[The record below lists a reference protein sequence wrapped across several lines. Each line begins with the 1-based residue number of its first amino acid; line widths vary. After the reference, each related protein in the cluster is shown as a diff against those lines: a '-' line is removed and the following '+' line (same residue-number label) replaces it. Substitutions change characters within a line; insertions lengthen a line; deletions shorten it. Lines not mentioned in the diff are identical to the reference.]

1 MDTPAAFDPAD
12 LGTPL
17 NSAPTLTNFAQT
29 RYNLLAQRPAR
40 TSTKLP
46 YMTYEQ
52 IASNQDVYDPTDFK
66 TVGERIRENVKQA
79 VLSRFPLSNDQYTL
93 RIENLAY
100 EKPKRQHLRDE
111 KEAILNNAS
120 LGDRLRGDWVLIDNA
135 TGKELQ
141 RKTATLMNVPR
152 MTERGTFIRNGS
164 ELALKHMFRLRPGV
178 YARIKDNGII
188 AAHINPAQTTGRQ
201 MSMELDPETG
211 VLYMTRGTRMYG
223 VLPMLRAAGM
233 SEDAI
238 RTAWGDELYQMNLS
252 KYGRLMDESDGNKR
266 AVTTMNEYR
275 DLWNNEISKTLLDPE
290 TTKSTLGVAYDRI
303 TPDTLLQTSKKILK
317 IAREADTLDLDDRD
331 GLQFQKVLGPA
342 DYIAERIVRD
352 GGGVLRTLFNRISR
366 KGTLDDVGP
375 GEFQPHVDSVFMEGK
390 HAGYIEGSSPMESL
404 DFNTGV
410 SRLGE
415 GGIGD
420 TRAAPAESRGV
431 QDSFAGFIDP
441 IRCFA
446 VGHTVLIR
454 EPDGV
459 ERWKPLETVTMD
471 DLVGCWIDDV
481 LQFRKPLEIHQYP
494 YDGELILFDNGTSAC
509 FVTPNHRMHVI
520 YASEMD
526 RGLLDLATEIGT
538 DDQGIVSHFV
548 VRADELLDS
557 KTVALA
563 SLTVDNT
570 LTASL
575 FHQSEI
581 QRVPYNGFVYCLS
594 VPGERLFVKYQ
605 ESSNILS
612 MNSPESLKVGLDVY
626 LTHGALKDSKGNL
639 YTRMRTKDGS
649 VNYVDM
655 TTAAN
660 AIVATPEFYDPKADL
675 NERIPAFFHGK
686 GIEYVP
692 RKDVDFYLASS
703 NNMMSTGAGMIPL
716 IGGIRSNRTLM
727 GCLHPDTILCIY
739 RNGERLHIYAKEYLT
754 QSKAGDMVLS
764 LDEQMNP
771 CFRPVRQV
779 LDVHQ
784 DLDVYEVKTATGKT
798 VVVNGNHKW
807 LTFTNKNDHCELLPT
822 TDLRRDMFVPVEDSR
837 MRSDDNQ
844 QQKLV
849 FPALARQLSDA
860 LDCWEL
866 TEDVAWVLGLY
877 AAEGHAAHTDDATG
891 KTRRTGIEI
900 ACVRKEIRERAM
912 NILTNQM
919 NVHVTIGK
927 QARYPEGCSVRV
939 LRSQIGQ
946 LFAQLFGETAATK
959 RVPACIFQS
968 TRACQVAFLM
978 GYLDGDGAVAYERGR
993 VRVSCTTISEQLAI
1007 DIAAIMR
1014 MLGIHAFYS
1023 VSRNQNGFVYRVEI
1037 SKSDFEKLGT
1047 FTHSE
1052 KAARMLKCDGQ
1063 YRRHALRAPY
1073 TADMYQACLTKF
1085 GGRSTELKRVRT
1097 GSISADFFKD
1107 NGIHVSTIL
1116 EHVEWER
1123 IVSVTPA
1130 GTAEYLVDLDVDDNV
1145 YMLANGV
1152 FTHNS
1157 KYPLQA
1163 LPLKHRQAPGVQR
1176 LLTLPDGTQTTTE
1189 RYIGKYLGAKFAPV
1203 NGTILS
1209 VEPDSIV
1216 MRGTDGK
1223 KYEID
1228 LYHNFPANQKG
1239 YITNHPV
1246 VQPGQKVKANEILAP
1261 SNYTDENGVAALGT
1275 NLRVAFRNGRNAGT
1289 FEDAIRISDEAAE
1302 LLGSEQ
1308 MYKTRGDVTP
1318 DIEYGK
1324 QKYLSLFRSNEFTRE
1339 QLDQLGDDGVVKV
1352 GTVLKKGDPIMM
1364 GVQHR
1369 DQSTRGIARNAA
1381 TPYLSVWEHDY
1392 PGTVMDVARGRKHLT
1407 VYTQAYTPMQVGD
1420 KMCYD
1425 EETQIFTDRGWL
1437 YFKDLRG
1444 DDRVLTLN
1452 PQSGESYLINFVRA
1466 YQYAYK
1472 GKMYSLQTP
1481 DLDILVTPN
1490 HRHLVARNCDCTYMR
1505 LMFSTEIFGKC
1516 VYHLTNVRVED
1527 ENSYKCSKVEGAVE
1541 EWVDYDGMIYC
1552 VEVPYTHTVF
1562 VRRNGKTVWSGN
1574 SSRYGSKGTVSCY
1587 DEDTMVYTDQ
1597 GFKPFS
1603 QLRVE
1608 DKVAVLDPA
1617 SNTFQFEHPSAIHS
1631 GPYKGLMY
1639 GYRDRNLDWLV
1650 TPTHDMWCKRAHR
1663 NHKGDTTYQE
1673 FGRVNVQTV
1682 QGYAWLHQVAAPH
1695 RDLVQQT
1702 ARAKELLDTIRR
1714 DPVTEVRSVA
1724 EARQRACIRYGL
1736 HAIIEQ
1742 EQQYSR
1748 TLFRLRVSDCRT
1760 AQSKQR
1766 AREDGYYT
1774 KEYDGF
1780 VYCCTVST
1788 GILLVARNG
1797 KPMWCGNSIVP
1808 KEEMLRD
1815 AQGRPVHIELSP
1827 LGTTSRLNTA
1837 LLADANLGK
1846 IAEKTGK
1853 PVILPDFLTDDTIPD
1868 FVEKELKKHGLTES
1882 EDLFDPV
1889 SGKTVKDVATGIV
1902 FHYKLKHMSESK
1914 QGARSTGEYTA
1925 EDLPM
1930 KGGKTGARRLGNME
1944 VSALAA
1950 HGADQ
1955 VLRDAKLIRGQRNDE
1970 FWRSFRDGMT
1980 PTPPSSPLVNQKFF
1994 AHLRA
1999 AGISLEE
2006 YPDRVHMYGAT
2017 DQDIKKLTGQ
2027 RRVSFANTFDSK
2039 NLQPVP
2045 GGLFDPAIFGADG
2058 EQWGY
2063 YELPEPVLNPMMFK
2077 ATANALG
2084 WKDKE
2089 LEGVLKGE
2097 RQVNGKVGIDGLRD
2111 ALEHLDIDKEL
2122 RLAKQTLRAPRVPL
2136 SKRDQ
2141 ARKKIRALQP
2151 MADAGVKPTDFLLT
2165 RIPIL
2170 PLRYR
2175 PVSKM
2180 ANDVN
2185 IAADVNFLYKRMID
2199 AAEDL
2204 KEAKSVLPEEAQM
2217 DARTSLYRALEAVT
2231 GLSETDDPKLQAK
2244 NVSGVLKWA
2253 FGKGSPKLS
2262 AAHRKLFG
2270 VAVDLG
2276 GRGVVVP
2283 DNSLT
2288 IDEVGLPEET
2298 AWKMFEP
2305 FVLRKLR
2312 QRGYRMLD
2320 ALRYTTDRTPEARKL
2335 LEESMAERPILVN
2348 RAPTLW
2354 KYGIMGFFP
2363 KLRGKPG
2370 ERNTI
2375 FTNPNIA
2382 KPFGLDHD
2390 GDSVKN
2396 LTMIGIDLNIL
2407 KQFFEKNHNRPLSS
2421 SDSVVYWMIEQLQ
2434 HKSSDTT
2441 NERVE
2446 SMFDGATKL
2455 TTAWCAIALEN
2466 LPTVEGSA
2474 IQKSDNVIEWDVPDG
2489 YYASTLD
2496 PVTHEQ
2502 KAVRITKISK
2512 HMNLRMYHVTH
2523 SIGGCYKRVINASED
2538 HSLITY
2544 NGMTGQLE
2552 KTTPE
2557 ASVGR
2562 LIPHIVPDDGNKP
2575 EFCCKYI
2582 DLGCKVPLGYQL
2594 GIVLGAILGDGW
2606 VDANDV
2612 VRIAA
2617 NDDSIRAKLLELCAL
2632 GKTLPVSRDA
2642 ESFSYKAGQAFS
2654 DADKQRITVYLP
2666 REKARILRNWIGSGA
2681 SNKMIPWPCLAA
2693 SKAHMIGLLVG
2704 LLSTDGSI
2712 GYSFAVSKKTAQ
2724 KTISYNTT
2732 SPYLRDGIQQLAA
2745 RLGIRTSAHPYRGP
2759 HSTTDC
2765 YLITFAISD
2774 VVNLYQQNKLFRLI
2788 HKESQ
2793 ERLELIVRDV
2803 LNAMQPDT
2811 FDIVPYPYHLVCE
2824 LTYSGATRITGNAS
2838 DNTRMKKVGYMNRTY
2853 ARRMAQCLRNADWDH
2868 YTDPVALK
2876 KADRTGHTPQCAKQL
2891 ALEWCELV
2899 ENTAIT
2905 WSHVDSAEFYGI
2917 DDAWD
2922 LTVPGPYTFA
2932 LSDGTIVQ
2940 DTMNLHTPVSK
2951 QAVQNVIQKM
2961 LPSRNLLSPKNM
2973 KAHYL
2978 PQAEFL
2984 QGLYLG
2990 TRSRP
2995 DQKPVRFRSAAEM
3008 LKALRRGEITY
3019 DTPVEIMD

>member
-639 YTRMRTKDGS
+639 YTRMRTQDGS

-660 AIVATPEFYDPKADL
+660 AIVATPEFYDPKADP

-727 GCLHPDTILCIY
+727 GCLHPDTLLCIY
-739 RNGERLHIYAKEYLT
+739 RNNERLHISAKEYLT

-764 LDEQMNP
+764 LDAQMNP

-779 LDVHQ
+779 LAVHQ
-784 DLDVYEVKTATGKT
+784 DLDVYEVKTTTGKT
-798 VVVNGNHKW
+798 VVVNGTHKW
-807 LTFTNKNDHCELLPT
+807 LTFTNKNDHCELLT
-822 TDLRRDMFVPVEDSR
+822 TSDLREDTYI
-837 MRSDDNQ
+837 
-844 QQKLV
+844 
-849 FPALARQLSDA
+849 P
-860 LDCWEL
+860 
-866 TEDVAWVLGLY
+866 
-877 AAEGHAAHTDDATG
+877 TD
-891 KTRRTGIEI
+891 
-900 ACVRKEIRERAM
+900 
-912 NILTNQM
+912 
-919 NVHVTIGK
+919 
-927 QARYPEGCSVRV
+927 
-939 LRSQIGQ
+939 
-946 LFAQLFGETAATK
+946 
-959 RVPACIFQS
+959 
-968 TRACQVAFLM
+968 
-978 GYLDGDGAVAYERGR
+978 
-993 VRVSCTTISEQLAI
+993 
-1007 DIAAIMR
+1007 
-1014 MLGIHAFYS
+1014 
-1023 VSRNQNGFVYRVEI
+1023 
-1037 SKSDFEKLGT
+1037 
-1047 FTHSE
+1047 
-1052 KAARMLKCDGQ
+1052 
-1063 YRRHALRAPY
+1063 
-1073 TADMYQACLTKF
+1073 
-1085 GGRSTELKRVRT
+1085 GG
-1097 GSISADFFKD
+1097 
-1107 NGIHVSTIL
+1107 
-1116 EHVEWER
+1116 WER

-1364 GVQHR
+1364 GVQHK

-2122 RLAKQTLRAPRVPL
+2122 RLEKQTLRAPRVPL

-2170 PLRYR
+2170 PPRYR

-2335 LEESMAERPILVN
+2335 LEEAMAERPILVN

>member
-29 RYNLLAQRPAR
+29 RYNMLAQRPAR

-52 IASNQDVYDPTDFK
+52 IASDQDVYDPTDFK
-66 TVGERIRENVKQA
+66 TVGERIRENVRQA

-223 VLPMLRAAGM
+223 VLPMLRAAGV

-252 KYGRLMDESDGNKR
+252 KYGRLMDESDENKK
-266 AVTTMNEYR
+266 AVTTMTEYR
-275 DLWNNEISKTLLDPE
+275 NLWNNEISKTLLDPE

-366 KGTLDDVGP
+366 KGTLDDVEP
-375 GEFQPHVDSVFMEGK
+375 GEFQPHIDSVFMEGK

-454 EPDGV
+454 ESDGV

-494 YDGELILFDNGTSAC
+494 YDGELILFDNGTSTC
-509 FVTPNHRMHVI
+509 FVTPNHRMHVL
-520 YASEMD
+520 YASAMD

-548 VRADELLDS
+548 VRADELLNS

-660 AIVATPEFYDPKADL
+660 AIVATPEFYDPKADP

-727 GCLHPDTILCIY
+727 G
-739 RNGERLHIYAKEYLT
+739 
-754 QSKAGDMVLS
+754 
-764 LDEQMNP
+764 
-771 CFRPVRQV
+771 
-779 LDVHQ
+779 
-784 DLDVYEVKTATGKT
+784 
-798 VVVNGNHKW
+798 
-807 LTFTNKNDHCELLPT
+807 
-822 TDLRRDMFVPVEDSR
+822 
-837 MRSDDNQ
+837 
-844 QQKLV
+844 
-849 FPALARQLSDA
+849 
-860 LDCWEL
+860 
-866 TEDVAWVLGLY
+866 
-877 AAEGHAAHTDDATG
+877 
-891 KTRRTGIEI
+891 
-900 ACVRKEIRERAM
+900 
-912 NILTNQM
+912 
-919 NVHVTIGK
+919 
-927 QARYPEGCSVRV
+927 
-939 LRSQIGQ
+939 
-946 LFAQLFGETAATK
+946 
-959 RVPACIFQS
+959 
-968 TRACQVAFLM
+968 
-978 GYLDGDGAVAYERGR
+978 
-993 VRVSCTTISEQLAI
+993 
-1007 DIAAIMR
+1007 
-1014 MLGIHAFYS
+1014 
-1023 VSRNQNGFVYRVEI
+1023 
-1037 SKSDFEKLGT
+1037 
-1047 FTHSE
+1047 
-1052 KAARMLKCDGQ
+1052 
-1063 YRRHALRAPY
+1063 
-1073 TADMYQACLTKF
+1073 
-1085 GGRSTELKRVRT
+1085 
-1097 GSISADFFKD
+1097 
-1107 NGIHVSTIL
+1107 
-1116 EHVEWER
+1116 
-1123 IVSVTPA
+1123 
-1130 GTAEYLVDLDVDDNV
+1130 
-1145 YMLANGV
+1145 
-1152 FTHNS
+1152 S

-1189 RYIGKYLGAKFAPV
+1189 KYIGKYLGAKFAPV

-1587 DEDTMVYTDQ
+1587 DEDTTVFTDQ

-1608 DKVAVLDPA
+1608 DKVAVLDPV

-1815 AQGRPVHIELSP
+1815 SQGRPVHIELSP

-2039 NLQPVP
+2039 HLQPVP

-2097 RQVNGKVGIDGLRD
+2097 RQINGKVGIDGLRD

-2122 RLAKQTLRAPRVPL
+2122 HLAKQTLRAPRVPL

-2151 MADAGVKPTDFLLT
+2151 MVDAGVKPTDFLLT

-2170 PLRYR
+2170 PPRYR

-2217 DARTSLYRALEAVT
+2217 DARTSLYQALEAVT
-2231 GLSETDDPKLQAK
+2231 GLGETDDPKLQAK

-2335 LEESMAERPILVN
+2335 LEEAMAERPILVN

-2390 GDSVKN
+2390 GDSIWN
-2396 LTMIGIDLNIL
+2396 LVRIACKLDNL
-2407 KQFFEKNHNRPLSS
+2407 KQIFKENGNAPLIFSEN
-2421 SDSVVYWMIEQLQ
+2421 SVSCMSE
-2434 HKSSDTT
+2434 TT
-2441 NERVE
+2441 
-2446 SMFDGATKL
+2446 
-2455 TTAWCAIALEN
+2455 TTGGTMLK
-2466 LPTVEGSA
+2466 EGSQIYDVNHITVA
-2474 IQKSDNVIEWDVPDG
+2474 IEDIPIIPESHRVDDNGNEEWDVPEG
-2489 YYASTLD
+2489 FFVYTMEREEGACGLA
-2496 PVTHEQ
+2496 P
-2502 KAVRITKISK
+2502 ITKKSLHKNIQ
-2512 HMNLRMYHVTH
+2512 MFDVTTAV
-2523 SIGGCYKRVINASED
+2523 SGAYTQVITCSAD
-2538 HSLITY
+2538 KSLVAY
-2544 NGMTGQLE
+2544 
-2552 KTTPE
+2552 
-2557 ASVGR
+2557 A
-2562 LIPHIVPDDGNKP
+2562 DDGTLALMTPAEVKGHPIPYLVATDTGNAP
-2575 EFCCKYI
+2575 GFCAKYI
-2582 DLGCKVPLGYQL
+2582 KIGTQQSLSFDLGVF
-2594 GIVLGAILGDGW
+2594 IGAMLGDGW
-2606 VDANDV
+2606 VDSQDGAW
-2612 VRIAA
+2612 IAA
-2617 NDDSIRAKLLELCAL
+2617 EHPDIQNALIDLFRNKLSIAQTEAGARLYEYDSHERFGGAVAHRINCGIPRPVGRELRDLIGAGAINKRIPVACMHGSRAHL
-2632 GKTLPVSRDA
+2632 
-2642 ESFSYKAGQAFS
+2642 
-2654 DADKQRITVYLP
+2654 
-2666 REKARILRNWIGSGA
+2666 
-2681 SNKMIPWPCLAA
+2681 
-2693 SKAHMIGLLVG
+2693 IGLLVG
-2704 LLSTDGSI
+2704 LLATDGCI
-2712 GYSFAVSKKTAQ
+2712 HCGTKAPKGKKTVA
-2724 KTISYNTT
+2724 KSIVMHTT
-2732 SPYLRDGIQQLAA
+2732 SPLLRDGIQQICKQ
-2745 RLGIRTSAHPYRGP
+2745 LGVRTSASPYKGVNSI
-2759 HSTTDC
+2759 HTCYAIALSITD
-2765 YLITFAISD
+2765 TAR
-2774 VVNLYQQNKLFRLI
+2774 LYR
-2788 HKESQ
+2788 KESKFRMLDSVDQ
-2793 ERLELIVRDV
+2793 ASLERIVESLENSD
-2803 LNAMQPDT
+2803 APDKY
-2811 FDIVPYPYHLVCE
+2811 DLVPFPRQLRSE
-2824 LTYSGATRITGNAS
+2824 LTYAGIGGQGKKHHIVRASEITTYDQRGSMPRTIALQMVETLRNVDWTQYTQNLYIA
-2838 DNTRMKKVGYMNRTY
+2838 KEKRTY
-2853 ARRMAQCLRNADWDH
+2853 
-2868 YTDPVALK
+2868 
-2876 KADRTGHTPQCAKQL
+2876 HTPEQAA
-2891 ALEWCELV
+2891 ALVAAWCDIV
-2899 ENTAIT
+2899 ENTEIG
-2905 WSHVDSAEFYGI
+2905 WRNVVDVQPAGVM
-2917 DDAWD
+2917 DAWD

>member
-548 VRADELLDS
+548 VRADELLNS

-639 YTRMRTKDGS
+639 YTRMRTQDGS

-660 AIVATPEFYDPKADL
+660 AIVATPEFYDPKADP

-727 GCLHPDTILCIY
+727 GCLHPDTLLCIY
-739 RNGERLHIYAKEYLT
+739 RNNERLHIYAKEYLT
-754 QSKAGDMVLS
+754 QSKVGDTVLS
-764 LDEQMNP
+764 LDAQMNS

-779 LDVHQ
+779 LAVHQ
-784 DLDVYEVKTATGKT
+784 DLDVYEVKTTTGKT
-798 VVVNGNHKW
+798 VVVNGTHKW
-807 LTFTNKNDHCELLPT
+807 LTFTNKNDRCELLT
-822 TDLRRDMFVPVEDSR
+822 TSDLREDTYI
-837 MRSDDNQ
+837 
-844 QQKLV
+844 
-849 FPALARQLSDA
+849 P
-860 LDCWEL
+860 
-866 TEDVAWVLGLY
+866 
-877 AAEGHAAHTDDATG
+877 TD
-891 KTRRTGIEI
+891 
-900 ACVRKEIRERAM
+900 
-912 NILTNQM
+912 
-919 NVHVTIGK
+919 
-927 QARYPEGCSVRV
+927 
-939 LRSQIGQ
+939 
-946 LFAQLFGETAATK
+946 
-959 RVPACIFQS
+959 
-968 TRACQVAFLM
+968 
-978 GYLDGDGAVAYERGR
+978 
-993 VRVSCTTISEQLAI
+993 
-1007 DIAAIMR
+1007 
-1014 MLGIHAFYS
+1014 
-1023 VSRNQNGFVYRVEI
+1023 
-1037 SKSDFEKLGT
+1037 
-1047 FTHSE
+1047 
-1052 KAARMLKCDGQ
+1052 
-1063 YRRHALRAPY
+1063 
-1073 TADMYQACLTKF
+1073 
-1085 GGRSTELKRVRT
+1085 GG
-1097 GSISADFFKD
+1097 
-1107 NGIHVSTIL
+1107 
-1116 EHVEWER
+1116 WER

-1130 GTAEYLVDLDVDDNV
+1130 GIAEYLVDLDVDDNV

-1364 GVQHR
+1364 GVQHK

-1587 DEDTMVYTDQ
+1587 DEDTTVFTDQ

-1682 QGYAWLHQVAAPH
+1682 QGYAWLHPVAAPH
-1695 RDLVQQT
+1695 CDLAHQT

-1742 EQQYSR
+1742 EQQYYR

-1815 AQGRPVHIELSP
+1815 SQGRPVHIELSP

-2039 NLQPVP
+2039 HLQPVP

-2170 PLRYR
+2170 PPRYR

-2335 LEESMAERPILVN
+2335 LEEAMAERPILVN

-2390 GDSVKN
+2390 GDSIWN
-2396 LTMIGIDLNIL
+2396 LVRIACKLDNL
-2407 KQFFEKNHNRPLSS
+2407 KQIFKENGNAPLIFSEN
-2421 SDSVVYWMIEQLQ
+2421 SVSCMSE
-2434 HKSSDTT
+2434 TT
-2441 NERVE
+2441 TGGT
-2446 SMFDGATKL
+2446 MLK
-2455 TTAWCAIALEN
+2455 
-2466 LPTVEGSA
+2466 EGSQIYDVNHITVA
-2474 IQKSDNVIEWDVPDG
+2474 IEDIPIIPESHRVDDNGNEEWDVPEG
-2489 YYASTLD
+2489 FFVYTMERGEGACGLA
-2496 PVTHEQ
+2496 P
-2502 KAVRITKISK
+2502 ITKKSLHKNIQ
-2512 HMNLRMYHVTH
+2512 MFDVTTAV
-2523 SIGGCYKRVINASED
+2523 SGAYTQVITCSAD
-2538 HSLITY
+2538 KSLVAY
-2544 NGMTGQLE
+2544 
-2552 KTTPE
+2552 
-2557 ASVGR
+2557 A
-2562 LIPHIVPDDGNKP
+2562 DDGALALMTPAEVKGHPIPYLVATDTGNAP
-2575 EFCCKYI
+2575 GFCAKYI
-2582 DLGCKVPLGYQL
+2582 KIGTQQSLSFDLGVF
-2594 GIVLGAILGDGW
+2594 IGAMLGDGW
-2606 VDANDV
+2606 VDSQDGAW
-2612 VRIAA
+2612 IAA
-2617 NDDSIRAKLLELCAL
+2617 EHPDIQNAL
-2632 GKTLPVSRDA
+2632 IDL
-2642 ESFSYKAGQAFS
+2642 
-2654 DADKQRITVYLP
+2654 
-2666 REKARILRNWIGSGA
+2666 LRNKLSIAQTEAGARLYEYDSHERFGGAVAHRINCGIPRPVGRELRDLIGAGA
-2681 SNKMIPWPCLAA
+2681 INKRIPVACMHG
-2693 SKAHMIGLLVG
+2693 SRAHLIGLLVG
-2704 LLSTDGSI
+2704 LLATDGCI
-2712 GYSFAVSKKTAQ
+2712 HCGTKAPKGKKTVA
-2724 KTISYNTT
+2724 KSIVMHTT
-2732 SPYLRDGIQQLAA
+2732 SPLLRDGIQQICKQ
-2745 RLGIRTSAHPYRGP
+2745 LGVRTSASPYKGVNSI
-2759 HSTTDC
+2759 HTCYAIALSITD
-2765 YLITFAISD
+2765 TAR
-2774 VVNLYQQNKLFRLI
+2774 LYR
-2788 HKESQ
+2788 KESKFRMLDSVDQ
-2793 ERLELIVRDV
+2793 ASLERIVESLENSD
-2803 LNAMQPDT
+2803 APDKY
-2811 FDIVPYPYHLVCE
+2811 DLVPFPRQLRSE
-2824 LTYSGATRITGNAS
+2824 LTYAGIGGQGKKHHIVRASEITTYDQRGSMPRTIALQMVETLRNVDWTQYTQNLYIA
-2838 DNTRMKKVGYMNRTY
+2838 KEKRTY
-2853 ARRMAQCLRNADWDH
+2853 
-2868 YTDPVALK
+2868 
-2876 KADRTGHTPQCAKQL
+2876 HTPEQAA
-2891 ALEWCELV
+2891 ALVAAWCDIV
-2899 ENTAIT
+2899 ENTEIG
-2905 WSHVDSAEFYGI
+2905 WRNVVDVQPAGVM
-2917 DDAWD
+2917 DAWD

>member
-29 RYNLLAQRPAR
+29 RYNMLAQRPAR

-52 IASNQDVYDPTDFK
+52 IASDQDVYDPTDFK
-66 TVGERIRENVKQA
+66 TVGERIRENVRQA

-223 VLPMLRAAGM
+223 VLPMLRAAGV

-238 RTAWGDELYQMNLS
+238 RTAWGDELYQMNLG

-366 KGTLDDVGP
+366 KGTLDDVEP
-375 GEFQPHVDSVFMEGK
+375 GEFQPHIDSVFMEGK

-509 FVTPNHRMHVI
+509 FVTPNHRMHVL
-520 YASEMD
+520 YASAMD

-548 VRADELLDS
+548 VRADELLNS

-660 AIVATPEFYDPKADL
+660 AIVATPEFYDPKADP

-727 GCLHPDTILCIY
+727 G
-739 RNGERLHIYAKEYLT
+739 
-754 QSKAGDMVLS
+754 
-764 LDEQMNP
+764 
-771 CFRPVRQV
+771 
-779 LDVHQ
+779 
-784 DLDVYEVKTATGKT
+784 
-798 VVVNGNHKW
+798 
-807 LTFTNKNDHCELLPT
+807 
-822 TDLRRDMFVPVEDSR
+822 
-837 MRSDDNQ
+837 
-844 QQKLV
+844 
-849 FPALARQLSDA
+849 
-860 LDCWEL
+860 
-866 TEDVAWVLGLY
+866 
-877 AAEGHAAHTDDATG
+877 
-891 KTRRTGIEI
+891 
-900 ACVRKEIRERAM
+900 
-912 NILTNQM
+912 
-919 NVHVTIGK
+919 
-927 QARYPEGCSVRV
+927 
-939 LRSQIGQ
+939 
-946 LFAQLFGETAATK
+946 
-959 RVPACIFQS
+959 
-968 TRACQVAFLM
+968 
-978 GYLDGDGAVAYERGR
+978 
-993 VRVSCTTISEQLAI
+993 
-1007 DIAAIMR
+1007 
-1014 MLGIHAFYS
+1014 
-1023 VSRNQNGFVYRVEI
+1023 
-1037 SKSDFEKLGT
+1037 
-1047 FTHSE
+1047 
-1052 KAARMLKCDGQ
+1052 
-1063 YRRHALRAPY
+1063 
-1073 TADMYQACLTKF
+1073 
-1085 GGRSTELKRVRT
+1085 
-1097 GSISADFFKD
+1097 
-1107 NGIHVSTIL
+1107 
-1116 EHVEWER
+1116 
-1123 IVSVTPA
+1123 
-1130 GTAEYLVDLDVDDNV
+1130 
-1145 YMLANGV
+1145 
-1152 FTHNS
+1152 S

-1189 RYIGKYLGAKFAPV
+1189 KYIGKYLGAKFAPV

-1302 LLGSEQ
+1302 LLGSAQ
-1308 MYKTRGDVTP
+1308 MYKTRGDVTS

-1364 GVQHR
+1364 GVQHK

-1608 DKVAVLDPA
+1608 DKVAVLDPV

-1682 QGYAWLHQVAAPH
+1682 QGYAWLHPVAAPH
-1695 RDLVQQT
+1695 RDLAHQT

-1736 HAIIEQ
+1736 HAVIEQ

-1766 AREDGYYT
+1766 AEEDGYYT

-1815 AQGRPVHIELSP
+1815 SQGRPVHIELSP

-2170 PLRYR
+2170 PPRYR

-2204 KEAKSVLPEEAQM
+2204 KETKSVLPEEAQM

-2335 LEESMAERPILVN
+2335 LEEAMAERPILVN

-2390 GDSVKN
+2390 GDSIWN
-2396 LTMIGIDLNIL
+2396 LVRIACKLDNL
-2407 KQFFEKNHNRPLSS
+2407 KQIFKENGNAPLIFSEN
-2421 SDSVVYWMIEQLQ
+2421 SVSCMSE
-2434 HKSSDTT
+2434 TT
-2441 NERVE
+2441 
-2446 SMFDGATKL
+2446 
-2455 TTAWCAIALEN
+2455 TTTTGGTMLK
-2466 LPTVEGSA
+2466 EGSQIHDVNHITVA
-2474 IQKSDNVIEWDVPDG
+2474 IEDIPIIPESRRVDDNGNEEWDVPEG
-2489 YYASTLD
+2489 FFVYTMERAEGACGLA
-2496 PVTHEQ
+2496 P
-2502 KAVRITKISK
+2502 ITKKSLHKNIQ
-2512 HMNLRMYHVTH
+2512 MFDVTTAV
-2523 SIGGCYKRVINASED
+2523 SGAYTQVITCSAD
-2538 HSLITY
+2538 KSLVAY
-2544 NGMTGQLE
+2544 
-2552 KTTPE
+2552 
-2557 ASVGR
+2557 A
-2562 LIPHIVPDDGNKP
+2562 DDGTLALMTPAEVKGHPIPYLVATDTGNAP
-2575 EFCCKYI
+2575 GFCAKYI
-2582 DLGCKVPLGYQL
+2582 KIGTQQSLSFDLGVF
-2594 GIVLGAILGDGW
+2594 IGAMLGDGW
-2606 VDANDV
+2606 VDSQDGV
-2612 VRIAA
+2612 WIAA
-2617 NDDSIRAKLLELCAL
+2617 EHPDIQNAL
-2632 GKTLPVSRDA
+2632 IDL
-2642 ESFSYKAGQAFS
+2642 
-2654 DADKQRITVYLP
+2654 
-2666 REKARILRNWIGSGA
+2666 LRNKLSIAQTETGARLYEYDSHERFGGAVAHRINCGIPRPVGRELRDLIGAGA
-2681 SNKMIPWPCLAA
+2681 INKRIPVACMHG
-2693 SKAHMIGLLVG
+2693 SRAHLIGLLVG
-2704 LLSTDGSI
+2704 LLATDGCI
-2712 GYSFAVSKKTAQ
+2712 HCGTKAPKGKKTVA
-2724 KTISYNTT
+2724 KSIVMHTT
-2732 SPYLRDGIQQLAA
+2732 SPLLRDGIQQICKQ
-2745 RLGIRTSAHPYRGP
+2745 LGVRTSASPYKGVNSI
-2759 HSTTDC
+2759 HTCYAITLSITDTARL
-2765 YLITFAISD
+2765 YRKEPKFRMLDSVDQASLERIVESLENSD
-2774 VVNLYQQNKLFRLI
+2774 
-2788 HKESQ
+2788 
-2793 ERLELIVRDV
+2793 
-2803 LNAMQPDT
+2803 APDKY
-2811 FDIVPYPYHLVCE
+2811 DLVPFPRQLRSE
-2824 LTYSGATRITGNAS
+2824 LTYAGIGGQGKKHHIVRASEITTYDQRGSMPRTIALQMVETLRSVDWTQYTQNLYIA
-2838 DNTRMKKVGYMNRTY
+2838 KEKRTY
-2853 ARRMAQCLRNADWDH
+2853 
-2868 YTDPVALK
+2868 
-2876 KADRTGHTPQCAKQL
+2876 HTPEQAA
-2891 ALEWCELV
+2891 ALVTAWCDIV
-2899 ENTAIT
+2899 ENTEIG
-2905 WSHVDSAEFYGI
+2905 WRNVVDVQPACVM
-2917 DDAWD
+2917 DAWD

>member
-1 MDTPAAFDPAD
+1 
-12 LGTPL
+12 
-17 NSAPTLTNFAQT
+17 
-29 RYNLLAQRPAR
+29 
-40 TSTKLP
+40 
-46 YMTYEQ
+46 MTYEQ
-52 IASNQDVYDPTDFK
+52 IASDQDVYDPTDFK
-66 TVGERIRENVKQA
+66 TVGERIRDNVRQA

-252 KYGRLMDESDGNKR
+252 KYDRLMDESAGNKR

-366 KGTLDDVGP
+366 KGTLDDVEP
-375 GEFQPHVDSVFMEGK
+375 GEFQPHIDSVFMEGK

-639 YTRMRTKDGS
+639 YTRMRTQDGS

-660 AIVATPEFYDPKADL
+660 AIVATPEFYDPKADP

-727 GCLHPDTILCIY
+727 GCLHPDTLLCIY
-739 RNGERLHIYAKEYLT
+739 RNNERLHVYAKEYLT
-754 QSKAGDMVLS
+754 QLKAGDMVLS
-764 LDEQMNP
+764 LDAQMNP

-779 LDVHQ
+779 LAVHQ
-784 DLDVYEVKTATGKT
+784 DLDVYEVKTTTGKT
-798 VVVNGNHKW
+798 VVVNGTHKW
-807 LTFTNKNDHCELLPT
+807 LTFTNKNGHCKLLT
-822 TDLRRDMFVPVEDSR
+822 TADLRKDTYIP
-837 MRSDDNQ
+837 
-844 QQKLV
+844 
-849 FPALARQLSDA
+849 
-860 LDCWEL
+860 
-866 TEDVAWVLGLY
+866 
-877 AAEGHAAHTDDATG
+877 TD
-891 KTRRTGIEI
+891 
-900 ACVRKEIRERAM
+900 
-912 NILTNQM
+912 
-919 NVHVTIGK
+919 
-927 QARYPEGCSVRV
+927 
-939 LRSQIGQ
+939 
-946 LFAQLFGETAATK
+946 
-959 RVPACIFQS
+959 
-968 TRACQVAFLM
+968 
-978 GYLDGDGAVAYERGR
+978 
-993 VRVSCTTISEQLAI
+993 
-1007 DIAAIMR
+1007 
-1014 MLGIHAFYS
+1014 
-1023 VSRNQNGFVYRVEI
+1023 
-1037 SKSDFEKLGT
+1037 
-1047 FTHSE
+1047 
-1052 KAARMLKCDGQ
+1052 
-1063 YRRHALRAPY
+1063 
-1073 TADMYQACLTKF
+1073 
-1085 GGRSTELKRVRT
+1085 GG
-1097 GSISADFFKD
+1097 
-1107 NGIHVSTIL
+1107 
-1116 EHVEWER
+1116 WER

-1364 GVQHR
+1364 GVQHK

-1587 DEDTMVYTDQ
+1587 DEDTTVFTNQ

-1608 DKVAVLDPA
+1608 DQVAVLDPV

-1682 QGYAWLHQVAAPH
+1682 QGYAWLHPVAAPH
-1695 RDLVQQT
+1695 RDLAHQT

-1815 AQGRPVHIELSP
+1815 SQGRPVHIELSP

-1889 SGKTVKDVATGIV
+1889 SGKTVRDVATGIV

-2039 NLQPVP
+2039 HLQPVP

-2097 RQVNGKVGIDGLRD
+2097 RQINGKVGIDGLRD

-2122 RLAKQTLRAPRVPL
+2122 HLAKQTLRAPRVPL

-2170 PLRYR
+2170 PPRYR

-2217 DARTSLYRALEAVT
+2217 DARTSLYQALEAVT
-2231 GLSETDDPKLQAK
+2231 GLGETDDPKLQAK

-2335 LEESMAERPILVN
+2335 LEEAMAERPILVN

-2396 LTMIGIDLNIL
+2396 LTTIGINLNTL
-2407 KQFFEKNHNRPLSS
+2407 KQYFEKSRNRPLNSFE
-2421 SDSVVYWMIEQLQ
+2421 SVIYWMVEQLQ
-2434 HKSSDTT
+2434 QEPSNAM
-2441 NERVE
+2441 NERVDT
-2446 SMFDGATKL
+2446 MFDGTTKL
-2455 TTAWCAIALEN
+2455 TTAWCSMALEN

-2474 IQKSDNVIEWDVPDG
+2474 VQKSDNVIEWDVPEG

-2496 PVTHEQ
+2496 PITHEQ
-2502 KAVRITKISK
+2502 KAMPITKVSK

-2523 SIGGCYKRVINASED
+2523 SVGGSYKRVINASED

-2544 NGMTGQLE
+2544 NTMTGQLE

-2562 LIPHIVPDDGNKP
+2562 MIPHIVPDDGNRP
-2575 EFCCKYI
+2575 ELCCKYI
-2582 DLGCKVPLGYQL
+2582 DLGSQVPLSYQL

-2617 NDDSIRAKLLELCAL
+2617 NDESIRKKLLELCAV
-2632 GKTLPVSRDA
+2632 GKTLPVLRDA
-2642 ESFSYKAGQAFS
+2642 ESFSYEAVQAFS
-2654 DADKQRITVYLP
+2654 DADKWRITVYMGK
-2666 REKARILRNWIGSGA
+2666 EKARVLRNWIGSGA

-2712 GYSFAVSKKTAQ
+2712 GYSFARSKTAAQ
-2724 KTISYNTT
+2724 KTVSYNTT
-2732 SPYLRDGIQQLAA
+2732 SPYLRDGIQQLAT
-2745 RLGIRTSAHPYRGP
+2745 RLGIRTSIHPYRGP

-2765 YLITFAISD
+2765 YLISFSIGDITR
-2774 VVNLYQQNKLFRLI
+2774 LYQQNKLFRLI

-2793 ERLELIVRDV
+2793 ERLEWIVRDV
-2803 LNAMQPDT
+2803 SNATQPDT
-2811 FDIVPYPYHLVCE
+2811 FDIVPYPHYLVCE
-2824 LTYSGATRITGNAS
+2824 LTYAGATRITGNAS

-2853 ARRMAQCLRNADWDH
+2853 ALRMAERLRSANWDD
-2868 YTDPVALK
+2868 YSDPVALK
-2876 KADRTGHTPQCAKQL
+2876 KTDRTGHTPQQAKQL
-2891 ALEWCELV
+2891 AMAWCELV

-2905 WSHVDSAEFYGI
+2905 WSHVDSVEFYGT

-3008 LKALRRGEITY
+3008 LKALRRGEIEY
-3019 DTPVEIMD
+3019 DTPVEILD

>member
-29 RYNLLAQRPAR
+29 RYNMLAQRPAR

-52 IASNQDVYDPTDFK
+52 IASDQDVYDPTDFK
-66 TVGERIRENVKQA
+66 TVGERIRENVRQA

-223 VLPMLRAAGM
+223 VLPMLRAAGV

-252 KYGRLMDESDGNKR
+252 KYGRLMDESDENKK
-266 AVTTMNEYR
+266 AVTTMTEYR
-275 DLWNNEISKTLLDPE
+275 NLWNNEISKTLLDPE

-366 KGTLDDVGP
+366 KGTLDDVEP
-375 GEFQPHVDSVFMEGK
+375 GEFQPHIDSVFMEGK

-441 IRCFA
+441 IRWFA

-557 KTVALA
+557 KTVVLA

-639 YTRMRTKDGS
+639 YTRMRTQDGS

-660 AIVATPEFYDPKADL
+660 AIVATPEFYDPKADP

-727 GCLHPDTILCIY
+727 G
-739 RNGERLHIYAKEYLT
+739 
-754 QSKAGDMVLS
+754 
-764 LDEQMNP
+764 
-771 CFRPVRQV
+771 
-779 LDVHQ
+779 
-784 DLDVYEVKTATGKT
+784 
-798 VVVNGNHKW
+798 
-807 LTFTNKNDHCELLPT
+807 
-822 TDLRRDMFVPVEDSR
+822 
-837 MRSDDNQ
+837 
-844 QQKLV
+844 
-849 FPALARQLSDA
+849 
-860 LDCWEL
+860 
-866 TEDVAWVLGLY
+866 
-877 AAEGHAAHTDDATG
+877 
-891 KTRRTGIEI
+891 
-900 ACVRKEIRERAM
+900 
-912 NILTNQM
+912 
-919 NVHVTIGK
+919 
-927 QARYPEGCSVRV
+927 
-939 LRSQIGQ
+939 
-946 LFAQLFGETAATK
+946 
-959 RVPACIFQS
+959 
-968 TRACQVAFLM
+968 
-978 GYLDGDGAVAYERGR
+978 
-993 VRVSCTTISEQLAI
+993 
-1007 DIAAIMR
+1007 
-1014 MLGIHAFYS
+1014 
-1023 VSRNQNGFVYRVEI
+1023 
-1037 SKSDFEKLGT
+1037 
-1047 FTHSE
+1047 
-1052 KAARMLKCDGQ
+1052 
-1063 YRRHALRAPY
+1063 
-1073 TADMYQACLTKF
+1073 
-1085 GGRSTELKRVRT
+1085 
-1097 GSISADFFKD
+1097 
-1107 NGIHVSTIL
+1107 
-1116 EHVEWER
+1116 
-1123 IVSVTPA
+1123 
-1130 GTAEYLVDLDVDDNV
+1130 
-1145 YMLANGV
+1145 
-1152 FTHNS
+1152 S

-1308 MYKTRGDVTP
+1308 MYKTRGDVTS

-1364 GVQHR
+1364 GVQHK

-1587 DEDTMVYTDQ
+1587 DEDTTVFTDQ

-1682 QGYAWLHQVAAPH
+1682 QGYAWLHPVAAPH
-1695 RDLVQQT
+1695 RDLAHQT

-1736 HAIIEQ
+1736 HAVIEQ

-1766 AREDGYYT
+1766 AKEDGYYT

-1815 AQGRPVHIELSP
+1815 SQGRPVHIELSP

-2017 DQDIKKLTGQ
+2017 DRDIKKLTGQ

-2039 NLQPVP
+2039 HLQPVP

-2097 RQVNGKVGIDGLRD
+2097 RQINGKVGIDGLRD

-2122 RLAKQTLRAPRVPL
+2122 HLAKQTLRAPRVPL

-2151 MADAGVKPTDFLLT
+2151 MVDAGVKPTDFLLT

-2170 PLRYR
+2170 PPRYR

-2217 DARTSLYRALEAVT
+2217 DARTSLYQALEAVT

-2354 KYGIMGFFP
+2354 RYGIMGFFP

-2390 GDSVKN
+2390 GDSIWN
-2396 LTMIGIDLNIL
+2396 LVRIACKLDNL
-2407 KQFFEKNHNRPLSS
+2407 KQIFKENGNAPLIFSEN
-2421 SDSVVYWMIEQLQ
+2421 SVSCMSE
-2434 HKSSDTT
+2434 TT
-2441 NERVE
+2441 
-2446 SMFDGATKL
+2446 
-2455 TTAWCAIALEN
+2455 TTGGTMLK
-2466 LPTVEGSA
+2466 EGSQIYDVNHITVA
-2474 IQKSDNVIEWDVPDG
+2474 IEDIPIIPESHRVDDNGNEEWDVPEG
-2489 YYASTLD
+2489 FFVYTMEREEGACGLA
-2496 PVTHEQ
+2496 P
-2502 KAVRITKISK
+2502 ITKKSLHKNIQ
-2512 HMNLRMYHVTH
+2512 MFDVTTAV
-2523 SIGGCYKRVINASED
+2523 SGAYTQVITCSAD
-2538 HSLITY
+2538 KSLVAY
-2544 NGMTGQLE
+2544 
-2552 KTTPE
+2552 
-2557 ASVGR
+2557 A
-2562 LIPHIVPDDGNKP
+2562 DDGTLALMTPAEVKGHPIPYLVATDTGNAP
-2575 EFCCKYI
+2575 GFCAKYI
-2582 DLGCKVPLGYQL
+2582 KIGTQQSLSFDLGVF
-2594 GIVLGAILGDGW
+2594 IGAMLGDGW
-2606 VDANDV
+2606 VDSQDGAW
-2612 VRIAA
+2612 IAA
-2617 NDDSIRAKLLELCAL
+2617 EHPDIQNAL
-2632 GKTLPVSRDA
+2632 IDL
-2642 ESFSYKAGQAFS
+2642 
-2654 DADKQRITVYLP
+2654 
-2666 REKARILRNWIGSGA
+2666 LRNKLSIAQTEAGARLYEYDSHERFGGAVAHRINCGIPRPVGRELRDLIGAGA
-2681 SNKMIPWPCLAA
+2681 INKRIPVACMHG
-2693 SKAHMIGLLVG
+2693 SRAHLIGLLVG
-2704 LLSTDGSI
+2704 LLATDGCI
-2712 GYSFAVSKKTAQ
+2712 HCGTKAPKGKKTVA
-2724 KTISYNTT
+2724 KSIVMHTT
-2732 SPYLRDGIQQLAA
+2732 SPLLRDGIQQICKQ
-2745 RLGIRTSAHPYRGP
+2745 LGVRTSASPYKGVNSI
-2759 HSTTDC
+2759 HTCYAIALSITD
-2765 YLITFAISD
+2765 TAR
-2774 VVNLYQQNKLFRLI
+2774 LYR
-2788 HKESQ
+2788 KESKFRMLDSVDQ
-2793 ERLELIVRDV
+2793 ASLERIVESLENSD
-2803 LNAMQPDT
+2803 APDKY
-2811 FDIVPYPYHLVCE
+2811 DLVPFPRQLRSE
-2824 LTYSGATRITGNAS
+2824 LTYAGIGGQGKKHHIVRASEITTYDQRGSMPRTIALQMVETLRNVDWTQYTQNLYIA
-2838 DNTRMKKVGYMNRTY
+2838 KEKRTY
-2853 ARRMAQCLRNADWDH
+2853 
-2868 YTDPVALK
+2868 
-2876 KADRTGHTPQCAKQL
+2876 HTPEQAA
-2891 ALEWCELV
+2891 ALVAAWCDIV
-2899 ENTAIT
+2899 ENTEIG
-2905 WSHVDSAEFYGI
+2905 WRNVVDVQPAGVM
-2917 DDAWD
+2917 DAWD